1 MSSRLSNQLFVTF
14 PPDKQRLSPALR
26 ARQLPQVTDGDNVT
40 WFCLY
45 RLSLLRC
52 CSYWKWR
59 KTAAFSASKRLIES
73 AIYWWQS
80 CDVRSQHHD
89 VYRYASFG
97 SAALACWMKWHSG
110 EVLWRRCCVQF
121 ENTTAERRSTF
132 TAALRRI
139 SDPSGLNGRVDVYQL
154 TLLKLYNGMK
164 HLCVY
169 SLFLLLRV
177 VKQLI
182 VQMSMATY
190 NNNNNK
196 HVNLLIEEVVLVAST
211 LDALLLSLR
220 HWCRL

>member
-97 SAALACWMKWHSG
+97 SAALACCMKWHSG

-169 SLFLLLRV
+169 SLFLLLPSGQTADR
-177 VKQLI
+177 
-182 VQMSMATY
+182 AD
-190 NNNNNK
+190 
-196 HVNLLIEEVVLVAST
+196 VNGHL
-211 LDALLLSLR
+211 
-220 HWCRL
+220 

>member
-1 MSSRLSNQLFVTF
+1 MVSSRLSNQLFVTF

-139 SDPSGLNGRVDVYQL
+139 SDPTGLNGRVDVYQL

-190 NNNNNK
+190 NNNNK